1 MRHKLLRKLRNN
13 FRTDFTKVTH
23 YLVKAQVGDLS
34 LNLWRNLRH
43 VFGWRKSLLL
53 VVNMALML
61 LAQRKNKRAIRREK
75 LFRDR
80 TNPLDNLDDKENRGR
95 YRFSRE
101 GIFRIV
107 EDLRDSLERH
117 TRVILCCVIQY
128 YKTQHT

>member
-1 MRHKLLRKLRNN
+1 MKLRKLRNN

-23 YLVKAQVGDLS
+23 YLVMAQVGDLS
-34 LNLWRNLRH
+34 LNLWLNLRH

-61 LAQRKNKRAIRREK
+61 LAQREHGRALRRER

-80 TNPLDNLDDKENRGR
+80 GNPLDTLDDGEIRGR

-107 EDLRDSLERH
+107 EDLRGNLERQ
-117 TRVILCCVIQY
+117 TRVIPHCQCNDEIQ
-128 YKTQHT
+128 HS